1 MEENFDETVEEQKTV
16 KCLTT
21 KVKFLFSKLRL

>member
-1 MEENFDETVEEQKTV
+1 MAENFDETVEEQKTV

-21 KVKFLFSKLRL
+21 KVKIFNSVN